1 MTKTAQ
7 KLIEELKKLPEDQ
20 QDKVAIPLLKRLKA
34 LRRTDTRPLTEMIGA
49 GTGLYE
55 SPEQVDDEIRKQR
68 EKVFEGDSY
77 S

>member
-20 QDKVAIPLLKRLKA
+20 QDEVATPLLRQLKE
-34 LRRTDTRPLTEMIGA
+34 LRRRDTRPLTEMIGA

-68 EKVFEGDSY
+68 EEWDY
-77 S
+77 